1 MSRGSFQIRVD
12 ASSLVRGIDDNVQ
25 RQLPFIQATALN
37 NTARQAQSAL
47 KAAMPQYF
55 DRPTPY
61 TLSSTRITYATKA
74 KPVATVGYKDD
85 SFKGTPATKYLLPE
99 VDGGT
104 RNVKRVESLLR
115 GKGLLPYDMYVVP
128 GSAAQLDRYG
138 NFSRGQYSKILA
150 QLQASRDRTQNETK
164 ASRARKRRNPSADAR
179 YFVGRPGGGRMPLG
193 VWARYQFAHGY
204 AVKPVLLFVKAP
216 RYTARFPFDQIVADV
231 VDVNLGA
238 NVAAAFVLAAS
249 TSR

>member
-12 ASSLVRGIDDNVQ
+12 ASSLVRGVDDNVQ
-25 RQLPFIQATALN
+25 RQLPYVQVTALN
-37 NTARQAQSAL
+37 KTAGQAQQAL
-47 KAAMPQYF
+47 KSAMPQHF

-61 TLSSTRITYATKA
+61 TLNSTRITYATRL

-99 VDGGT
+99 VDGGP
-104 RNVKRVESLLR
+104 RNVKRIESLLR
-115 GKGLLPYDMYVVP
+115 AKGLLPSDTFAVP
-128 GSAAQLDRYG
+128 GSAAQLDQYG
-138 NFSRGQYSKILA
+138 NFSRGQYAKILA

-164 ASRARKRRNPSADAR
+164 ASRARKRRNPSRDVR

-204 AVKPVLLFVKAP
+204 AVKPVLMFVRAP
-216 RYTARFPFDQIVADV
+216 HYKARFPFDQIVSGT
-231 VDVNLGA
+231 VDANLSA
-238 NVAAAFVLAAS
+238 NVAAAFALAAS